1 MIGNDLSLEYRMGFL
16 FSWKM
21 MKKKKRRTR
30 SWGSRREQMGGG
42 EGGSSWVGSHPS
54 PSKAYAL

>member
-1 MIGNDLSLEYRMGFL
+1 MKSRQAIGVIMIGNDLSLEYRMGFL

-21 MKKKKRRTR
+21 MKKKKRRTW

-42 EGGSSWVGSHPS
+42 EGGSS
-54 PSKAYAL
+54 